1 MKFFHC
7 HEEVERSWFRINV
20 LFHNN
25 HNNHNH
31 NPALAGDWQ
40 RNALHPACWDVA
52 AAFPSCRMSGSLVS
66 EATAWFIVKIRLQ
79 VIACQIGNAVLL
91 LLESVFFQSF
101 PMQQRNQHCTLYFYT
116 IAIDAE
122 YVSSHCGSTGGS
134 KQCVQLATSSEKGT
148 IDFNSIHVFFETN
161 QTLTS
166 NLKTCPGSRRSHLF
180 PWEKQLRL
188 ASEICFFWGWAKN
201 SLATFCDV
209 GAREIPVFLWHL
221 PSKQIKVPCPHDLVK
236 RRSGW
241 IQQST

>member
-148 IDFNSIHVFFETN
+148 INSCFFWDKSNFNKQFKDLSWVSAV
-161 QTLTS
+161 TS
-166 NLKTCPGSRRSHLF
+166 VSLGEAITFGIRDLF
-180 PWEKQLRL
+180 
-188 ASEICFFWGWAKN
+188 FFWGWAKN

-209 GAREIPVFLWHL
+209 GAIEIPVFLWHL

-236 RRSGW
+236 RSQDEYNKVLNG
-241 IQQST
+241 

>member
-1 MKFFHC
+1 M
-7 HEEVERSWFRINV
+7 
-20 LFHNN
+20 
-25 HNNHNH
+25 
-31 NPALAGDWQ
+31 
-40 RNALHPACWDVA
+40 
-52 AAFPSCRMSGSLVS
+52 
-66 EATAWFIVKIRLQ
+66 
-79 VIACQIGNAVLL
+79 IACQIGNAVLL

-188 ASEICFFWGWAKN
+188 ASEICFFWGAEQRTPWPL
-201 SLATFCDV
+201 SVMSGQERFRYFFGTFQV
-209 GAREIPVFLWHL
+209 NKLKFHALMIW
-221 PSKQIKVPCPHDLVK
+221 
-236 RRSGW
+236 
-241 IQQST
+241 